1 MLVSV
6 DRQSSEMSALRRFD
20 QLGRNAT
27 GRLYLGWA
35 DARRRIRRN
44 GSAQPALDVIGD
56 VDRNDIQEWMQATT
70 DCHDAYRQ
78 NIEPV
83 SDRVVIIC
91 SSNRPADMANVITSV
106 GAQSHDDLE
115 FVFVAH
121 GDDWDIDA
129 ATRACAALDDRLHR
143 VQVLHRPT
151 SMSLGAC
158 LNAAMDASDARFV
171 AKFDSDDHYGPKYL
185 ADALR
190 AHRYACAGVV
200 GKQTYFGYLEAT
212 DQYLLRFPGRE
223 FCYSATLAGG
233 TLVIDRDIV
242 DDQQFADLSI
252 GEDQAFLRRCHRRGI
267 STFAADR
274 FNYTIVRSGLNTW
287 KIPNDAFVVDSI
299 VFDNGWD
306 PSQIE
311 R

>member
-1 MLVSV
+1 MSDDFESTEV
-6 DRQSSEMSALRRFD
+6 SALGRIE
-20 QLGRNAT
+20 QLGHAAT
-27 GRLYLGWA
+27 GRLYRGWA
-35 DARRRIRRN
+35 DARRRTRGA
-44 GSAQPALDVIGD
+44 GSAQPAIDVVGGA
-56 VDRNDIQEWMQATT
+56 DRSDIDEWNRTT
-70 DCHDAYRQ
+70 ADHHDAYRES
-78 NIEPV
+78 IEP
-83 SDRVVIIC
+83 SAGRVAIIC
-91 SSNRPADMANVITSV
+91 SSNRPADMANVVASV
-106 GAQSHDDLE
+106 GAQSHEDLE

-121 GDDWDIDA
+121 GDHWDIDA
-129 ATRACAALDDRLHR
+129 ATQACAALDDRLHR

-158 LNAAMDASDARFV
+158 LNAAMEASDARFV

-190 AHRYACAGVV
+190 AHRYAGAGVV

-233 TLVIDRDIV
+233 SLVIDRHIV
-242 DDQQFADLSI
+242 ADQRFADLSI

-267 STFAADR
+267 SVFAADR

-287 KIPNDAFVVDSI
+287 KIPNDDFVVDSI
-299 VFDNGWD
+299 VFDKGWD